1 MPRMAYVIY
10 MDTAKQ
16 QLVEQTFTIRS
27 IGEKPKTVRAKSIW
41 AAFESACL
49 TGDILVFESI
59 AMAKKEGK

>member
-1 MPRMAYVIY
+1 MSYVIY
-10 MDTAKQ
+10 MDTTK

-59 AMAKKEGK
+59 ATKEGK